1 MRRVGSVADVLKHL
15 ATDDPAGVVYADEG
29 SGPVLLVVHGGL
41 SDEAA
46 WAKVAAEL
54 TASFRVVRIRRRLYR
69 TELPADP
76 ATDVAR
82 EADDVLA
89 LAAELAEPVVVVG
102 HSSGAVVALETV
114 VRDIAPFRGVV
125 VYEPPLVLDEPV
137 GGATGVRDARVALA
151 RGRPGAALRIFITR
165 MVGMPRAVGWLMPAL
180 VRTNATI
187 RTFVPRQ
194 VDDIEA
200 VNLLGNRLDAYASIT
215 VPVLLLTG
223 ARTPAHLR
231 ERTERL
237 AAVLPAARPIAVMPT
252 QGHGAN
258 DRAPGEVAALVRDFV
273 RSL

>member
-1 MRRVGSVADVLKHL
+1 M
-15 ATDDPAGVVYADEG
+15 
-29 SGPVLLVVHGGL
+29 LLVVHGGL

-125 VYEPPLVLDEPV
+125 VYEPPLVLDDPSAEQ
-137 GGATGVRDARVALA
+137 RVWRML
-151 RGRPGAALRIFITR
+151 GR
-165 MVGMPRAVGWLMPAL
+165 
-180 VRTNATI
+180 
-187 RTFVPRQ
+187 
-194 VDDIEA
+194 
-200 VNLLGNRLDAYASIT
+200 
-215 VPVLLLTG
+215 
-223 ARTPAHLR
+223 
-231 ERTERL
+231 
-237 AAVLPAARPIAVMPT
+237 
-252 QGHGAN
+252 
-258 DRAPGEVAALVRDFV
+258 
-273 RSL
+273 RSLGDGPGPRCGSSSPEWSGCRGPSGG